1 MFDLILIPHKE
12 VTSNQ
17 LKDIIKIKSKAWPYS
32 FERQLEW
39 INANLKEADIH
50 VLLSL
55 NETDVAYLN
64 LIDIAL
70 KLDGIVNEGYGIG
83 NVCASEKGKGWG
95 KEVMT
100 QTNLYLKLKNKIG
113 LLFCK
118 NSLVKFYSLN
128 SWKLIEKKEITL
140 SFDNKSFETMIFNCD
155 KEFHNLEYSG
165 KPF

>member
-17 LKDIIKIKSKAWPYS
+17 LKDVIKIKSKAWPYS

-55 NETDVAYLN
+55 NETNVAYLN
-64 LIDIAL
+64 LIDIEL
-70 KLDGIVNEGYGIG
+70 KLDGIVNESYGIG

-95 KEVMT
+95 KEIIT
-100 QTNLYLKLKNKIG
+100 QTNLYLKLRNKVG

-118 NSLVKFYSLN
+118 NSLVNFYNLYK
-128 SWKLIEKKEITL
+128 WKIIEKRKITL
-140 SFDNKSFETMIFNCD
+140 LFDNESIETMIYNCE
-155 KEFHNLEYSG
+155 KEFNNLEYLG
-165 KPF
+165 KQF